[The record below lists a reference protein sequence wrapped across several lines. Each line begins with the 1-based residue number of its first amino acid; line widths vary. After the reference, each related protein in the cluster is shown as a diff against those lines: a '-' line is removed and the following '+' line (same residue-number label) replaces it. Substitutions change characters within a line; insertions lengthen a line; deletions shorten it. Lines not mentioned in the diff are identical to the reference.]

1 MLQPTAR
8 AIVAGNVEPD
18 GFGWHPYIAALT
30 PAEVVDVADDL
41 EAIADAELAAFGEI
55 LEEDDTDYLK
65 YHFEQARAFTREL
78 AQSGEGLVY
87 TIG

>member
-1 MLQPTAR
+1 MRWGQPGPGLELSSCVATIAPTHSA

-41 EAIADAELAAFGEI
+41 EAIANAELAVFCEV
-55 LEEDDTDYLK
+55 LEEDDAD
-65 YHFEQARAFTREL
+65 
-78 AQSGEGLVY
+78 
-87 TIG
+87 

>member
-1 MLQPTAR
+1 M
-8 AIVAGNVEPD
+8 
-18 GFGWHPYIAALT
+18 
-30 PAEVVDVADDL
+30 DVADDL
-41 EAIADAELAAFGEI
+41 EAIADAELAAFCEI

-65 YHFEQARAFTREL
+65 YHFEQARVFTREL